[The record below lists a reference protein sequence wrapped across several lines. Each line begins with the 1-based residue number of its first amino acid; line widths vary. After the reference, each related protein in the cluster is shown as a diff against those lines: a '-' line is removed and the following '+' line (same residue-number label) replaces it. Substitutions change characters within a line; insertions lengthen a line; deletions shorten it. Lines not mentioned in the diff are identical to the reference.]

1 MAKRRIVKARTKTGE
16 PMVPRKSTKGRK
28 KGSKSKKSKK
38 SSGSCEYSKT
48 ALKKI
53 ATDAAKRALREC
65 GVPVKRRKTS
75 KGKGKGK
82 SKGKG
87 KGKKRST
94 SML

>member
-16 PMVPRKSTKGRK
+16 PMVPRKSTKGLK
-28 KGSKSKKSKK
+28 KGSKSKK

-65 GVPVKRRKTS
+65 GVSVKRRKTS

>member
-28 KGSKSKKSKK
+28 KSKKSKK

-65 GVPVKRRKTS
+65 GVSVKRRKTS

>member
-16 PMVPRKSTKGRK
+16 PMVPRKSTKGR
-28 KGSKSKKSKK
+28 KKSKK

-65 GVPVKRRKTS
+65 GVSVKRRKTS